1 MTLMENTHTEEQ
13 KHTVPGVIAG
23 FVFQFYY
30 FLYRLL
36 IIKPG
41 ETVSFEKLDDAASEL
56 EDGQII
62 LFQVKHTVKNVGV
75 AEEKRVILN
84 NRATELWKTL
94 DLWRKLIISDSSN
107 KRSNIEQLEY
117 IESHKFVLVVNKEVD
132 NNKLYELCSAIRS
145 GDADLVK
152 VTEKLNEILS
162 EEKPRKSK
170 KDDASEN
177 KSKKRNIQ
185 NMIEDLRDFESVT
198 QLLCKVEFEV
208 TSIDDIKV
216 KCHDHLRDN
225 MNYPLADVPKVFN
238 DFYTELSLDFDTEIA
253 KGNHIEYKHIDKL
266 NRFERV
272 FQLHRQDSLDFR
284 VEMKPFDSDFTKLI
298 CIRQLEKVGD
308 IQLTS
313 IDKIARCTSHF
324 LSFKNKYLELKDESK
339 ILESEDD
346 NFKADAIAFYHN
358 EFDYAYNEL
367 DDSTNDDEINKK
379 AKELL
384 YKIRANK
391 LSIRDEQLGI
401 PISNGAYYYLSDECL
416 IGWHPEWKSHFNKE

>member
-1 MTLMENTHTEEQ
+1 MENTHTEEQ

-75 AEEKRVILN
+75 AEDKRVILS

-107 KRSNIEQLEY
+107 KRSNNEQLEY

-162 EEKPRKSK
+162 EEKTRKSK

-198 QLLCKVEFEV
+198 QLLSKVEFEV

-308 IQLTS
+308 VQLTS

-379 AKELL
+379 AKGLL

-416 IGWHPEWKSHFNKE
+416 IGWHPEWESHFNKE